1 MLYEISFKT
10 IYYWKIAWYYYNN
23 HLNIIMEIK
32 KIYRSYKDQYMI
44 KKSLLMLG
52 LFINFIRME

>member
-1 MLYEISFKT
+1 
-10 IYYWKIAWYYYNN
+10 
-23 HLNIIMEIK
+23 MEIK

-52 LFINFIRME
+52 LFINFIIWSNGMR